1 MSTEDGFIYTPW
13 RSAKDVPEKVA
24 TITGGR
30 RMSGHKG
37 LYGKY
42 IVFRTEEI
50 VNSTLS
56 LDTLLD
62 NRALD
67 GCFVLRPV
75 TDTAARIA
83 LATYAE
89 ATHNPRL
96 GADIRAWLEE
106 FRGPSR

>member
-1 MSTEDGFIYTPW
+1 
-13 RSAKDVPEKVA
+13 
-24 TITGGR
+24 
-30 RMSGHKG
+30 MSGHKG
-37 LYGKY
+37 LYEKY
-42 IVFRTEEI
+42 IVLRKTDI
-50 VNSTLS
+50 DPGIHLHNV
-56 LDTLLD
+56 
-62 NRALD
+62 ALD

-106 FRGPSR
+106 FRPPAK

>member
-1 MSTEDGFIYTPW
+1 
-13 RSAKDVPEKVA
+13 
-24 TITGGR
+24 
-30 RMSGHKG
+30 MSGHKG
-37 LYGKY
+37 LYEKY
-42 IVFRTEEI
+42 VVFRKEDYERWRNHRFVPTTDI
-50 VNSTLS
+50 
-56 LDTLLD
+56 
-62 NRALD
+62 ALD

-106 FRGPSR
+106 FRPPSK